1 MQAHPH
7 LSARLPLRPDPD
19 HVGRLWTQYA
29 ATRDPEARSGLLTA
43 YAEFARMMAAKVY
56 ARRTYSEMEFGDY
69 LQYATVGLIEA
80 LDRFE
85 PGRGIKFET
94 YASSRITGAMLNGI
108 EQSSEIQQ
116 QVAARRR
123 IIGQRVASL
132 MEQDSGAAAASVEDA
147 FARLA
152 EIAIGLAVGFALDET
167 GMHASEG
174 AHYQDNCYT
183 GLELRQLQKRV
194 NAVVD
199 QLPGNQRRV
208 IHGHYLQHLQFEEIA
223 AGMALT
229 RGRVAQIHKQALASL
244 RLLLQDRG
252 QVDLRC

>member
-1 MQAHPH
+1 MQSHTHVA
-7 LSARLPLRPDPD
+7 ARLPLRPDPD
-19 HVGRLWTQYA
+19 QVGRLWTQYA
-29 ATRDPEARSGLLTA
+29 ATRDSAARSALLTA
-43 YAEFARMMAAKVY
+43 YMEFARMLAAKVY

-94 YASSRITGAMLNGI
+94 YASSRITGAMLSGI

-116 QVAARRR
+116 QIAARKR

-132 MEQDSGAAAASVEDA
+132 MESAAQGAPAGVDAA

-152 EIAIGLAVGFALDET
+152 EIAIGLAVGFALEDS
-167 GMHASEG
+167 GMHSG
-174 AHYQDNCYT
+174 AGAQYQDNCYA
-183 GLELRQLQKRV
+183 GAELRQLQKRV
-194 NAVVD
+194 TAVIE
-199 QLPGNQRRV
+199 QLPGNQRLV
-208 IHGHYLQHLQFEEIA
+208 IQGHYLQHLQFEEIA
-223 AGMALT
+223 SGMALSK
-229 RGRVAQIHKQALASL
+229 GRVAQIHKQALVSL
-244 RLLLQDRG
+244 RLLLQDGG